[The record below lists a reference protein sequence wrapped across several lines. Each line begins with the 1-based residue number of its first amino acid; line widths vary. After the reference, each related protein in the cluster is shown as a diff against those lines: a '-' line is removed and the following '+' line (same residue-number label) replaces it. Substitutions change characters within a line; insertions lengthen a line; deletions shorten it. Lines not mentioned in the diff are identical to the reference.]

1 MTPALE
7 IILPIR
13 NPGDELTATVASL
26 ASQTDPRF
34 GVILSDN
41 FSSTGLDL
49 LAAAEACLAAAGIS
63 VRRHR
68 PPLALGRIEH
78 WNWAHAQSQAT
89 WLKPLLAGGRLQPTY
104 VERLLGCINDRP
116 AARFIRCDAEL
127 QTEWGPETLRAPF
140 AQATIT
146 PADFLNYFPA
156 RADWLGNLLNVAY
169 HRVAWLATG
178 GYSVHLPAC
187 AALNLN
193 VILALHHGLENLPE
207 RLVAAEF
214 AEGRSLNEITGS
226 RVNLWL
232 ELWLVMRQARNYC
245 LATKLPWPDGGVAR
259 GVWHGQSLRGEPG

>member
-13 NPGDELTATVASL
+13 NPGAELAAMVASL
-26 ASQTDPRF
+26 AAQTDRRF

-41 FSSTGLDL
+41 FSSSGLEHI
-49 LAAAEACLAAAGIS
+49 ATAEQCLASAGIS
-63 VRRHR
+63 VRRLR
-68 PPLALGRIEH
+68 PPAALGRIEH
-78 WNWAHAQSQAT
+78 WNWAHAQSQAA

-104 VERLLGCINDRP
+104 VERLQGCIHERP
-116 AARFIRCDAEL
+116 GARFIRCDAEI

-140 AQATIT
+140 AEAAIT
-146 PADFLNYFPA
+146 PTDFLAYFPA
-156 RADWLGNLLNVAY
+156 RVDWIGNLLGVAY

-193 VILALHHGLENLPE
+193 VILALHHGMENLPE
-207 RLVAAEF
+207 RLVTARF
-214 AEGRSLNEITGS
+214 AERHSLNEITGG

-232 ELWLVMRQARNYC
+232 ELWFVMRQAQNYC
-245 LATKLPWPDGGVAR
+245 LATKLPWPYGGGVR
-259 GVWHGQSLRGEPG
+259 GVWRGQSLRGEAV